1 MVHRRVAASPSRTT
15 PDQVVHVS
23 TPLRLGD
30 EINASLPPIP
40 VPRQR
45 STVSASAGM
54 PSLSDRCPFRA
65 APSEASQDFRAR
77 ARQRSKKRQKRVM
90 ARVARFACH
99 QSSLLG
105 SQT

>member
-45 STVSASAGM
+45 STFSFPPRAMTCLRLLACPVSATAVHFVLLLQKLHKISGHE
-54 PSLSDRCPFRA
+54 RGR
-65 APSEASQDFRAR
+65 EARKDKNA
-77 ARQRSKKRQKRVM
+77 
-90 ARVARFACH
+90 
-99 QSSLLG
+99 
-105 SQT
+105 